1 MIKVVNKSLLAI
13 AVSGI
18 LASPAVYAT
27 NGYFS
32 HGYSTKEKG
41 LAGAGTAYSQDA
53 MAGAT
58 NPAGMAFVGE
68 RMDLGL
74 QFFSPSPRGYT
85 VSGNP
90 PVPGDGS
97 FTVFAPPATSTAL
110 PTCNFPDPGGSG
122 ACAPPFSVSPGSV
135 ESENDIFLIPHFA
148 YNWQLNTDSALGV
161 SVYGNGGMNTKYTS
175 GSAVLPNGNST
186 NPLLPIEELPG
197 TYGAGT
203 AGVNLAQLF
212 VNVSFAKKLNS
223 KHALGGSLILAG
235 QRFMAYGLEN
245 FGQFSLDPDN
255 LSGNRK
261 SDSYGAGVKLGY
273 QGEVTKGIRVGVA
286 YQSKISM
293 SEFDEYKG
301 LFAEGGDFDIPSTY
315 SIGASFDVGSTG
327 VIVADVQQINYSDVA
342 SISNPIS
349 PLTDGSCANALNTT
363 IQNNFTPSPAAGAGC
378 LGGSAG
384 AGFGWED
391 MTIFKIGY
399 QMDLNEKH
407 TIRFGYS
414 HADQPIP
421 ESETLF
427 NILAPAVIED
437 HITAGWTMKVG
448 KNQEFNLA
456 GMYAPKS
463 SVKGANPFDGGA
475 TQIEIDMSQ
484 LDIQAGWGWKY

>member
-1 MIKVVNKSLLAI
+1 MIKVVNTSLLAI

-18 LASPAVYAT
+18 LASPAVNAT

-32 HGYSTKEKG
+32 HGYSTKERG

-53 MAGAT
+53 MAAAT

-68 RMDLGL
+68 RLDVGIDL
-74 QFFSPSPRGYT
+74 FSPSPRGYT
-85 VSGNP
+85 VTGAP
-90 PVPGDGS
+90 PVPGGAGV
-97 FTVFAPPATSTAL
+97 TVI
-110 PTCNFPDPGGSG
+110 DPGTGGCDANFTLPNG
-122 ACAPPFSVSPGSV
+122 ACAPPFSVNPGSV
-135 ESENDIFLIPHFA
+135 ESENDFFLIPHFA
-148 YNWQLNTDSALGV
+148 YNWQLKNDSTAGI
-161 SVYGNGGMNTKYTS
+161 SIYGNGGMNTEYKS
-175 GSAVLPNGNST
+175 GSATLPDGST
-186 NPLLPIEELPG
+186 NPLLPIEELQG

-212 VNVSFAKKLNS
+212 VNVSFAKKLND
-223 KHALGGSLILAG
+223 KHAFGGSLILAG
-235 QRFMAYGLEN
+235 QRFMAYGVEN

-261 SDSYGAGVKLGY
+261 SDSFGAGLKFGY
-273 QGEVTKGIRVGVA
+273 QGEVSKGIRVGVA

-315 SIGASFDVGSTG
+315 NIGVSFDVGATG

-342 SISNPIS
+342 AISNPIS
-349 PLTDGSCANALNTT
+349 PLTNGQCLNALNNVLNGGPLSAT
-363 IQNNFTPSPAAGAGC
+363 GAGC

-384 AGFGWED
+384 AGFGWDD

-399 QMDLNEKH
+399 QFDTGNN
-407 TIRFGYS
+407 TFRFGYS

-421 ESETLF
+421 NTETLF

-437 HITAGWTMKVG
+437 HITAGWTLRMSG
-448 KNQEFNLA
+448 NQEINLA
-456 GMYAPKS
+456 GMFAPENT
-463 SVKGANPFDGGA
+463 VKGANPFDGGA

-484 LDIQAGWGWKY
+484 WSVQAGWAIKY